1 MKSYKQKFQEKLDEE
16 ISEFRQ
22 KVKAQPAQEI
32 YEDCSR
38 IHFYECMYDY
48 LNTEEFKT
56 SEYKAFLQADNTFIE
71 NVEVSDFEELIDDL
85 VNDLERDIRVP
96 LAKQEACL

>member
-48 LNTEEFKT
+48 L
-56 SEYKAFLQADNTFIE
+56 I
-71 NVEVSDFEELIDDL
+71 
-85 VNDLERDIRVP
+85 
-96 LAKQEACL
+96 